1 MSTLKTCLL
10 ISDDPDDHFEFSE
23 ALQETASQF
32 ILISVFDSHKV
43 VDLLRMRRIFPD
55 YIFLDLSMS
64 EPNEKALTDLI
75 DSQSTLQ
82 NIRLIRY
89 GHDDMAPSDRFSGNI
104 STVLGKDF
112 SYSELKQFL
121 KRILGAHLSDGQTH
135 ISDGQMA

>member
-23 ALQETASQF
+23 ALQETAAQF

-43 VDLLRMRRIFPD
+43 VDLLRMKRILPD
-55 YIFLDLSMS
+55 YIFLDLSMG
-64 EPNEKALTDLI
+64 EPNDKALTELI
-75 DSQSTLQ
+75 ESQSNLQ
-82 NIRLIRY
+82 AIRLIRY
-89 GHDDMAPSDRFSGNI
+89 GQDYTPKEKFSGNI

-121 KRILGAHLSDGQTH
+121 KRILGTHLSDGQTH
-135 ISDGQMA
+135 VSDGQIA